1 MNPKNDLEPFN
12 QFRLKVYDLV
22 KKIPRGRVMTYG
34 GIASRVSRPP
44 GIDPLAYRRI
54 RARWVGYAMKSCPE
68 DLPWWRVVN
77 RQGKISLRSGH
88 GPHIQPKL
96 LREEGVVFD
105 INGKLS
111 LDKYL
116 WEPDQNAA

>member
-1 MNPKNDLEPFN
+1 MNEDQAHKPYD

-22 KKIPRGRVMTYG
+22 RKIPRGRVMTYG
-34 GIASRVSRPP
+34 GIASKISRPA

-68 DLPWWRVVN
+68 DMPWWRVVN

-88 GPHIQPKL
+88 GPHIQPEL

-105 INGKLS
+105 SSGKIS
-111 LDKYL
+111 LDIYL
-116 WEPDQNAA
+116 WEPE